1 MPWLAIPSP
10 HSRRLPINNIYRT
23 HMNEELERYMRQLS
37 SPEDPLLTEL
47 DVESNLRVVQHK
59 MVSGHIQG
67 KFLEMLTRMISPRR
81 VLEIGT
87 FTGYAT
93 LCFAAGMP
101 DDGIIDTIEI
111 EDELEGIQSEF
122 FSRSPHGHKIR
133 RHIGSALDVM
143 PGLGE
148 SYDLVFVDGDK
159 REYPEYFRLLMDG
172 GLVHSGSYILADN
185 ILWYGKVTADVVKNS
200 DRQTRG
206 ILEFNQMVHD
216 DPRVES
222 VIVPLRDGI
231 NLIRVL

>member
-1 MPWLAIPSP
+1 M
-10 HSRRLPINNIYRT
+10 NN
-23 HMNEELERYMRQLS
+23 ELERYMRNLS
-37 SPEDPLLTEL
+37 SPEDELLAEL
-47 DVESNLRVVQHK
+47 EHESNMRVVQPQ

-67 KFLEMLTRMISPRR
+67 KFLEILTRMIAPRR

-101 DDGIIDTIEI
+101 EDGVIDTIEI
-111 EDELEGIQSEF
+111 EDELESIQTEF
-122 FSRSPHGHKIR
+122 FGRSPHGHKIR
-133 RHIGSALDVM
+133 RHTGSALDVV

-148 SYDLVFVDGDK
+148 CYDLVFIDGDK
-159 REYPEYFRLLMDG
+159 REYPDYYKMLMDN

-185 ILWYGKVTADVVKNS
+185 ILWYGKVTAENIKPS
-200 DRQTRG
+200 DLQTRG
-206 ILEFNQMVHD
+206 IVEFNRMVHD

-222 VIVPLRDGI
+222 IIIPLRDGI